1 MRGATTLSVLLA
13 GPCSWAFEVS
23 HSFSSRQAQIAWSSR
38 SEGPLRSRHKEDSF
52 LQVRDRSAD
61 GELRILH
68 ITDAHV
74 SLKDSD
80 PPHTHRMYS
89 ALLNVEDKDTHQMKH
104 PSDQLIKLLR
114 YAKEQNVDLIALGGD
129 IINYPEDGEVNWLVQ
144 QLSTAAAGIPFIY
157 TAGNHDW
164 HLEFTQEQ
172 RYDSARLQQLNATL
186 RPIFAHSAVP
196 SSGMQGLLY
205 GHLRIKG
212 VDVYF
217 LDNSNYQVNEEQLEF
232 ARQHIATNDPQA
244 PPAVLLLHMPL
255 ALPGV
260 ALPPKEVCGH
270 ADWGASTDAL
280 SEVEGRPTWPKEGN
294 LQSTRDFLE
303 FVKGQ
308 SAPKGRIVALL
319 TGHVHRDFSTDIPAP
334 AFLENVTH
342 LACAPGSRCALG
354 RAFARHRDVLATGTD
369 PELLQESRVLASGA
383 VQYSTLDAAEGGFRL
398 LSVKRS

>member
-13 GPCSWAFEVS
+13 APCCWAFEVS

-52 LQVRDRSAD
+52 LQVRDQSAD

-157 TAGNHDW
+157 TAGNH
-164 HLEFTQEQ
+164 E
-172 RYDSARLQQLNATL
+172 

-232 ARQHIATNDPQA
+232 ARQHIASNDPQA

-260 ALPPKEVCGH
+260 ALPPK
-270 ADWGASTDAL
+270 D
-280 SEVEGRPTWPKEGN
+280 PWPN

-303 FVKGQ
+303 FVKSQ

-319 TGHVHRDFSTDIPAP
+319 TGHVHRDFSTDIPSP

-383 VQYSTLDAAEGGFRL
+383 VQYSTLDAAEGGFRSL
-398 LSVKRS
+398 MPLVGETKLT